1 LPSGYEGLYEIFEVS
16 SSFEEYLRLK
26 KMIIDRD
33 SMIEFREFRSIQ
45 NMVQNINGEIM
56 KDAK

>member
-1 LPSGYEGLYEIFEVS
+1 VS

-33 SMIEFREFRSIQ
+33 SMVEFREFRSIQ
-45 NMVQNINGEIM
+45 NMTQNINGEIM